1 MSLRTW
7 ALLFVL
13 CNIFSPVALT
23 VFDGDSFLRR
33 DLAHEKYDQ
42 ALEEVLAG
50 SSIDATIHM
59 LQSYSLYP
67 TSSVAKKLSWLYD
80 MLGDVV
86 ASAHWQQQYVRKAN
100 ITQIQWLNEGI
111 RQHYAEEYSAAL
123 RYYDALLDADASNV
137 DALYHKGVTYQ
148 HLGDIQQAAEC
159 YFNSIQMDP
168 FHTKA
173 ILNLAALH
181 QKYGSY
187 QDAVAYYE
195 KGLDVFAKL
204 GHQQSNRQNSEKYFH
219 PHHSMVQYNLGL
231 AYMQLNQL
239 DKVGCIAIYVF
250 AGSFPPSL
258 YILFLSVTAN

>member
-1 MSLRTW
+1 
-7 ALLFVL
+7 V
-13 CNIFSPVALT
+13 V
-23 VFDGDSFLRR
+23 DGDSFLLR
-33 DLAHEKYDQ
+33 DLAREKYDQ
-42 ALEEVLAG
+42 ALDKLHSG

-59 LQSYSLYP
+59 LHSYTLYP
-67 TSSVAKKLSWLYD
+67 TASVAKKLSWLYD
-80 MLGDVV
+80 MLGDVA

-100 ITQIQWLNEGI
+100 ITQIQWLNDGI
-111 RQHYAEEYSAAL
+111 RNHYAEEYSTAL
-123 RYYDALLDADASNV
+123 WYYNKLLDADASNV

-159 YFNSIQMDP
+159 YYNSIQMDP

-187 QDAVAYYE
+187 QDAVVYYE
-195 KGLDVFAKL
+195 KGLDVFERL
-204 GHQQSNRQNSEKYFH
+204 GRQQSNPQNAEQYLH

-239 DKVGCIAIYVF
+239 DKVYCALLSMYTCPF
-250 AGSFPPSL
+250 LYPS
-258 YILFLSVTAN
+258 